1 MRLQVAMQGTIVLQ
15 PHGLAP
21 SRTHAAKTLQSNL
34 SRYGSG
40 ERGFGEPGSFIPSS
54 IITYQEKVDR
64 YIITRSIAKG
74 GGGEKRERVR
84 RRMETSDRLEK
95 E

>member
-1 MRLQVAMQGTIVLQ
+1 MRLQATMQGTIVLQ

-21 SRTHAAKTLQSNL
+21 SRTHAAKALQSSL

-40 ERGFGEPGSFIPSS
+40 ERGFGEPANLIPSS
-54 IITYQEKVDR
+54 IITYQGKVDR
-64 YIITRSIAKG
+64 YIITRSIAKD
-74 GGGEKRERVR
+74 GGGEKREGVR